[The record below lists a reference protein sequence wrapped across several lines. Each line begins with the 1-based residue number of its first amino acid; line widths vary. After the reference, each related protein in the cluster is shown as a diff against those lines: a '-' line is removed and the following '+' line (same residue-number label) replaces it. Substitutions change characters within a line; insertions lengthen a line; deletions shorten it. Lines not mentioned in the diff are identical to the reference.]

1 MASSE
6 RLGGHVLITGASGF
20 VGGACA
26 AEFRTRG
33 WQVTALIHR
42 RPLHQPRGRVI
53 RADLDD
59 ATALR
64 DVPQPIDAI
73 VHCAGR
79 ATDVG
84 PRARFLR
91 DNLRLTE
98 QVCALVRR
106 LEIKRMVH
114 ISTTDVYGVRDFD
127 AADEET
133 PLEDNQKNPYA
144 ETKLLAEEALRAHLP
159 RERYCILR
167 PAFVWG
173 PGDQSVLPRVL
184 AFLRAAPV
192 IIHFGAWRGRN
203 RWPLSYVGNVARAA
217 FLTAWAP
224 EASGE
229 AYNVVDRER
238 LTLDAYYRD
247 LIEIFLPAMRGK
259 RSCTAPLWL
268 GRSIARMSTLLSNL
282 ARADHPL
289 FDPSRYSLAH
299 ITHDQDFS
307 GEKLARLFARHD
319 LEFVDRATGRRAL
332 RDWTQAI

>member
-6 RLGGHVLITGASGF
+6 RARHVVITGAGGF

-26 AEFRTRG
+26 AEFRARG
-33 WQVTALIHR
+33 WEVTAPIHR
-42 RPLHQPRGRVI
+42 RPVRQAGLRTVQVDLADTAALSGVPR
-53 RADLDD
+53 
-59 ATALR
+59 
-64 DVPQPIDAI
+64 PIDAL

-91 DNLRLTE
+91 DNVELTA

-106 LEIKRMVH
+106 LEVRRLVH
-114 ISTTDVYGVRDFD
+114 ISTTDVYGVRDCD

-133 PLEDNQKNPYA
+133 PLEDNQRNPYA
-144 ETKLLAEEALRAHLP
+144 ATKILAEEVVRTHLA

-173 PGDQSVLPRVL
+173 PGDTSVLPRVL
-184 AFLRAAPV
+184 AFLRGTPV
-192 IIHFGAWRGRN
+192 IVHFGAWRGKN

-217 FLTAWAP
+217 YLTAWAP
-224 EASGE
+224 RAAGE

-238 LTLDAYYRD
+238 MSLDAHYRD
-247 LIEIFLPAMRGK
+247 LIEIFFPGMQKK
-259 RSCTAPLWL
+259 RSCTLPLWV
-268 GRSIARMSTLLSNL
+268 GRAIGNASTQLSNL
-282 ARADHPL
+282 VRADHPL

-319 LEFVDRATGRRAL
+319 LAMFDHATGRRAL
-332 RDWTQAI
+332 REWSHTA